1 MNGVI
6 SLHVG
11 CGFEDQKINSLFYFN
26 FCHISDI
33 YFYQDDIDE
42 DSESGFSDSYNACD
56 NPDEGLSSIAKL
68 EKYSASENIFN
79 R

>member
-11 CGFEDQKINSLFYFN
+11 CGFEDQNINSLFYFN
-26 FCHISDI
+26 FCLISDI

-42 DSESGFSDSYNACD
+42 DSESG
-56 NPDEGLSSIAKL
+56 E
-68 EKYSASENIFN
+68 FN
-79 R
+79 LIITIKWLI

>member
-26 FCHISDI
+26 FCLISDI

-42 DSESGFSDSYNACD
+42 DSESG
-56 NPDEGLSSIAKL
+56 E
-68 EKYSASENIFN
+68 FN
-79 R
+79 LIITIK